1 MEKTLNV
8 KLKIFVITD
17 RSSLM
22 EIAKYLKIY
31 KAILRFQK
39 TSITTRYLLV
49 EIFVKHLKNSMG
61 IISNI

>member
-17 RSSLM
+17 LNSLM

-31 KAILRFQK
+31 RAILRLQK

-49 EIFVKHLKNSMG
+49 EIFVKHLKNSME